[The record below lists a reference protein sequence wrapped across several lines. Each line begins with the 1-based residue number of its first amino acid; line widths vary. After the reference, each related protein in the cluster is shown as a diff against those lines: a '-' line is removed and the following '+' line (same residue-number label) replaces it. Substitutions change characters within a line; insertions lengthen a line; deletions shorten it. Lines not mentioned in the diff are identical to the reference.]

1 MFIDSFSAPFEER
14 HKVCIASNI
23 VGSCQV
29 QRKRVHVFYCLCF
42 KDPMVDDGWI
52 DMLWFGKSQDSTL
65 TEIDIL
71 KSYQRMLV
79 ATQWLRIAYDCA
91 TRRSQKMVVNSSQ
104 TLGIGVQNLGRCNWW
119 VFAACLTSWRVLM
132 VTGHGALH
140 CDYLRTGFA
149 RTMWPSW
156 QLPEPTTIVAL
167 TNGSVHVRVVWTSS
181 RPSRLHEH
189 YSPHVLCQQAD
200 GRPKNL
206 TEEGGVDL
214 RGRQQGK
221 VKVIVEMMEIYFCL
235 LLHPSKNRTW

>member
-1 MFIDSFSAPFEER
+1 MFS
-14 HKVCIASNI
+14 IAFVSKILRRWRLN
-23 VGSCQV
+23 
-29 QRKRVHVFYCLCF
+29 
-42 KDPMVDDGWI
+42 
-52 DMLWFGKSQDSTL
+52 DMLWFGEGQDSKL
-65 TEIDIL
+65 TEIENL

-79 ATQWLRIAYDCA
+79 ATQCLRIVYDCA

-104 TLGIGVQNLGRCNWW
+104 TLGIGVQNLGWCNWW

-132 VTGHGALH
+132 VTGRGALH

-167 TNGSVHVRVVWTSS
+167 TNGSLHVRVVWTSS
-181 RPSRLHEH
+181 RPFRLHEH

-214 RGRQQGK
+214 RGRQHDNRYR
-221 VKVIVEMMEIYFCL
+221 VETMEIYFCL
-235 LLHPSKNRTW
+235 LRHPSKNRTW